1 MTEYNGSS
9 KYEPEQRTEDA
20 MREET
25 RREMDRRQQEA
36 DRYRNSETGR
46 SETDAR
52 RGENG
57 TGNRVDNSYNSNR
70 DSQVDSSSRTGSV
83 HDAGNAGT
91 RNSMQSEQVGNLH
104 NGSTN
109 AGDVTNVIGGRTH
122 ASDAAAAT
130 AATVTATAA
139 AAEMTRREA
148 AAKEQRGVE
157 TNQYRTS
164 GKYEPERRTEDAMRE
179 EIRMEMDRRQR
190 EADIRRDDR
199 ITSPEKN
206 QERPAEQSY

>member
-1 MTEYNGSS
+1 
-9 KYEPEQRTEDA
+9 

-25 RREMDRRQQEA
+25 RREMDKRQQEA
-36 DRYRNSETGR
+36 DRYRNAETGR
-46 SETDAR
+46 SETDAK

-57 TGNRVDNSYNSNR
+57 TGNRVDNSYSSNR
-70 DSQVDSSSRTGSV
+70 DRQVDSSSRTGSI
-83 HDAGNAGT
+83 HDAGT
-91 RNSMQSEQVGNLH
+91 RNSMQPEQVGNLH

-148 AAKEQRGVE
+148 AAKEQRRAE
-157 TNQYRTS
+157 TDPYRTS
-164 GKYEPERRTEDAMRE
+164 GK
-179 EIRMEMDRRQR
+179 
-190 EADIRRDDR
+190 
-199 ITSPEKN
+199 
-206 QERPAEQSY
+206 